1 MEKPNVIPSMI
12 LLLRSKDTGGITE
25 RFFRFPL
32 ISRELL
38 PELLLGEFC
47 FVTLRP
53 EFRPVPPDLRR
64 FSVLLFR
71 ALRPAAGARF
81 TGREPAVDLLP
92 PDMFY
97 TPFVIVADSL
107 TNELDDLPAFIFC
120 NLHIHFATYNPPFII
135 L

>member
-71 ALRPAAGARF
+71 ALRPAAGVGCA
-81 TGREPAVDLLP
+81 GWEPALDLLSS
-92 PDMFY
+92 DMF
-97 TPFVIVADSL
+97 TPL
-107 TNELDDLPAFIFC
+107 
-120 NLHIHFATYNPPFII
+120 
-135 L
+135 